1 MAMLAAVPRRALTIR
16 TRFEPTRLGRE
27 FLRLA
32 YEVVV
37 PIRRVRVREG
47 TAAAETDFQRARDRR
62 KGEAP

>member
-1 MAMLAAVPRRALTIR
+1 MLVAVPRRALTIQI
-16 TRFEPTRLGRE
+16 RFEPTRLGRE

-37 PIRRVRVREG
+37 PIRRVRVREEPG
-47 TAAAETDFQRARDRR
+47 AAEADFQQARARR

>member
-1 MAMLAAVPRRALTIR
+1 MAVPQRALTIQ

-37 PIRRVRVREG
+37 PIRRVRAREAP
-47 TAAAETDFQRARDRR
+47 AAAETEVQPLRGRR
-62 KGEAP
+62 KGEVP

>member
-1 MAMLAAVPRRALTIR
+1 MLGPVPRRALTIK

-32 YEVVV
+32 YEVVAPV
-37 PIRRVRVREG
+37 RRVRVREG
-47 TAAAETDFQRARDRR
+47 PATARPEQQLARDRR